1 MRHRILLLVVAA
13 AVFGS
18 CTTMYKSG
26 QTPDDVYYSPGRE
39 VPAYVE
45 TKTNPEENARQN
57 EDLSDAYLR
66 MKTYDRNRWSTFDN
80 DYMYW
85 NDWRWNNQMYFNSF
99 SPYPYTSWGVGYN
112 TGWYSGW
119 SIGFSVNYGYPYYG
133 YPYYGYYSPFCPGY
147 YGAPIVVVNP
157 KAYTPRTTNLNTYR
171 TNPKTNS
178 FIDPKTGART
188 YNISSPTSAPVRTFR
203 SGGSNAGSSSRGYY
217 DNNSS
222 SKPRYQ
228 GGSTSPTRSFDR
240 STNSGNNSN
249 SSGTR
254 SSSGSSGSSGGSA
267 PVRSFPRGGG

>member
-1 MRHRILLLVVAA
+1 MRHRILLLVVAS

-26 QTPDDVYYSPGRE
+26 QTPDDVYFSPGRE

-45 TKTNPEENARQN
+45 TKNNPEENARQS
-57 EDLSDAYLR
+57 EDFSDAYLR
-66 MKTYDRNRWSTFDN
+66 MKTYDRNRWSAFDN

-85 NDWRWNNQMYFNSF
+85 NDWRWNNQMYYNSF
-99 SPYPYTSWGVGYN
+99 RPYPYSNWGVGYN

-119 SIGFSVNYGYPYYG
+119 TIGYSMNFGYPYN
-133 YPYYGYYSPFCPGY
+133 GYYSPFCPGY
-147 YGAPIVVVNP
+147 YGSPVVIINP
-157 KAYTPRTTNLNTYR
+157 KAYTPRSANLNTYR

-178 FIDPKTGART
+178 FADPKTGART
-188 YNISSPTSAPVRTFR
+188 YNISSPTSAPLRTFR
-203 SGGSNAGSSSRGYY
+203 SGGTNAGSSSRGYY
-217 DNNSS
+217 YNNSS

-228 GGSTSPTRSFDR
+228 EGSTSPTRSFNQ
-240 STNSGNNSN
+240 STNSGNNTN